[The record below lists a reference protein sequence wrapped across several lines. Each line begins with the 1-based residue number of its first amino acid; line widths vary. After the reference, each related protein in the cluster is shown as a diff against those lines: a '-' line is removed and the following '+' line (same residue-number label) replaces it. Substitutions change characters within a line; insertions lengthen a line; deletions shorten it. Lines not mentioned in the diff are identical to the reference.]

1 MNLNLKL
8 NPMAQL
14 PLNVLIIISFVI
26 QGCSSGMSR
35 KLDFSRDL
43 SQDLPQDLK
52 AKFEI
57 KDSQNSNLNSEPLLV
72 ASPPAMKS
80 NKSKIKHSK
89 KKKNWKKSSK
99 NSLLVD
105 SGIEKDLKTKEPTV
119 LSTQFVYPT
128 RRPKS
133 DPIWVGERFTFNIS
147 YLNVS
152 AGEFVL
158 EVLPF
163 KTIGERKVYHIRGTA
178 ISSPVFSLFY
188 RLNDVVESFMDYEGL
203 FSHRFHLLLDESKQ
217 TRDSIELNDS
227 EKKQTFFWNRL
238 THKVNGFKEVK
249 QYGSIEAFPQD
260 SLSSLFY
267 LRTIPLPTVAE
278 IVFPVANE
286 GKSWDAICE
295 VVGREQRDTP
305 LGKVQTVKIK
315 PRTRYQGVIQQKNGD
330 SFIWLTDDDRRIPVY
345 MEAKVKIGSIAARL
359 KKVSFGTAPI
369 ETPEIKN
376 P

>member
-1 MNLNLKL
+1 MNLKWNHR
-8 NPMAQL
+8 AQL
-14 PLNVLIIISFVI
+14 HLNTVIVLSILI

-35 KLDFSRDL
+35 KLDFNRDL
-43 SQDLPQDLK
+43 SQELPQDLK

-57 KDSQNSNLNSEPLLV
+57 KDSQNGNLKPEPLLT
-72 ASPPAMKS
+72 ASPLVIKS
-80 NKSKIKHSK
+80 HESKMKHSK
-89 KKKNWKKSSK
+89 KKTSKKSLK
-99 NSLLVD
+99 NNSFSELGVA
-105 SGIEKDLKTKEPTV
+105 EDLKSNKSTV
-119 LSTQFVYPT
+119 ISSFAYPS

-163 KTIGERKVYHIRGTA
+163 KTISERKVYHIRGTA
-178 ISSPVFSLFY
+178 KSSAVFSLFY
-188 RLNDVVESFMDYEGL
+188 RLNDVVESFMDFEGL

-267 LRTIPLPTVAE
+267 LRTIPLPTGAE

-295 VVGREQRDTP
+295 VIGREQRDTP

-359 KKVSFGTAPI
+359 QKVDLGTSPASVI
-369 ETPEIKN
+369 QEVKN